1 MAKAQLNA
9 NITNDS
15 RLVLGDVTAVIVTSI
30 ASSTLPWI
38 VCIVGLLNGQNA
50 AAILGGAAG
59 VAIAG
64 ASIIRA
70 IRGSAK
76 NPDDGTND
84 SEVPRNLKNSKES
97 KNSKKV

>member
-38 VCIVGLLNGQNA
+38 VCIIGLFNGQNA
-50 AAILGGAAG
+50 AAILGGAVG
-59 VAIAG
+59 IAIASS
-64 ASIIRA
+64 SIIRA
-70 IRGSAK
+70 IRGSAEP
-76 NPDDGTND
+76 PDKSIDNA
-84 SEVPRNLKNSKES
+84 EVPKSLKKL
-97 KNSKKV
+97 